1 MVELAA
7 IGFALRMLPHLVWEP
22 LPQQAKDNLAAYL
35 THARRFDYADNNWK
49 FFRVLVDLGLEQC
62 GIDFDR
68 SLTERY
74 LEELDGFYIG
84 DGWYRDGN
92 VRRIDHYIPFA
103 MHFYGLIYARLATG
117 DERRAAAYRER
128 AQRFARDIRHWFDD
142 EGGTLAFG
150 RSLTYRFACGGFWGA
165 LAFADLEALPWG
177 EIKGQFLRHLRW
189 WSNLPIAHRDGVL
202 SIGYGYPNLFMSEGY
217 NSAGSPYWALKAFL
231 PLALPEDHPFWTAEE
246 SAAVVDEQP
255 VPLRHPGMVMMHT
268 PGNVVALS
276 SGQQNWQMRAGA
288 EKYAKFAYAS
298 RYAFSVEVDER
309 AYQNGAFDGALA
321 LSDDDRHFRVRETN
335 EAARIAGDTLHAV
348 WKPWDDVTVETWL
361 APAHPW
367 HIRVHRITTPRRL
380 HATEGGFAIA
390 RADLDADTRVDE
402 PGRAL
407 ARSRTDLSAIVDL
420 AGEREGRAH
429 RPYANTNL
437 VAAKTIVPQLR
448 GEIGRRDDRADDR
461 GHGAARRRRG
471 RGGARQAAP
480 GPRPRRPRGPASRA
494 RASRSAPSSRRS
506 GSDAAEARLRHAGRS
521 HQVRVRRGGARP
533 PGADLRHPPDR
544 AARGVRERRGAQRAR
559 PDRHPGHRL
568 GLPAGDPGRDRGGA
582 RPQAHRPR
590 GGNGQVHPRPRRLRG
605 RHPRHP
611 RGRGQRRAGGR
622 VHPRLDHLRQQA
634 RLRAA
639 RPLPRRPHPAHVL
652 CPHERADRQLPPHGR
667 PGRRLAHR
675 PQGGEAPRGVRLH
688 RPAQRP
694 LRRPGRPDRRPASSS
709 SISTR

>member
-1 MVELAA
+1 MAIRSGPEPTARKPCGILFQPLLPYFSEGGARVRLDGAAAHFDRAAADLEGFARPLWGLTPLAAGGGTFDHWDLYRRGLANGTDPDHPEYWGQVNATDQRMVELAA

-117 DERRAAAYRER
+117 DERRAAVYRER
-128 AQRFARDIRHWFDD
+128 AQHFAKDIRHWFDD
-142 EGGTLAFG
+142 KGGTLAFG

-189 WSNLPIAHRDGVL
+189 WSKLPIAHRDGVL

-246 SAAVVDEQP
+246 SAAIVDERP

-321 LSDDDRHFRVRETN
+321 LSDDHRHFRVRETN

-448 GEIGRRDDRADDR
+448 GEIGA
-461 GHGAARRRRG
+461 GTTVLMTAAM
-471 RGGARQAAP
+471 A
-480 GPRPRRPRGPASRA
+480 
-494 RASRSAPSSRRS
+494 
-506 GSDAAEARLRHAGRS
+506 
-521 HQVRVRRGGARP
+521 
-533 PGADLRHPPDR
+533 
-544 AARGVRERRGAQRAR
+544 
-559 PDRHPGHRL
+559 
-568 GLPAGDPGRDRGGA
+568 LPAGAEAEAALGKPPPAPDIAALEALFARDGIEVSA
-582 RPQAHRPR
+582 IQ
-590 GGNGQVHPRPRRLRG
+590 
-605 RHPRHP
+605 
-611 RGRGQRRAGGR
+611 
-622 VHPRLDHLRQQA
+622 
-634 RLRAA
+634 
-639 RPLPRRPHPAHVL
+639 PA
-652 CPHERADRQLPPHGR
+652 ERF
-667 PGRRLAHR
+667 
-675 PQGGEAPRGVRLH
+675 
-688 RPAQRP
+688 
-694 LRRPGRPDRRPASSS
+694 
-709 SISTR
+709 